1 MAGGSENPPDRTM
14 RRKCTTLMQPT
25 AMAPTSAAIS
35 HGQFVAA
42 SRGSSAPNIGSTTA
56 R

>member
-14 RRKCTTLMQPT
+14 RRKCTTLMQPIT
-25 AMAPTSAAIS
+25 MAPASPAIS
-35 HGQFVAA
+35 HGQCVGA
-42 SRGSSAPNIGSTTA
+42 SRASSAPNIGSTTA